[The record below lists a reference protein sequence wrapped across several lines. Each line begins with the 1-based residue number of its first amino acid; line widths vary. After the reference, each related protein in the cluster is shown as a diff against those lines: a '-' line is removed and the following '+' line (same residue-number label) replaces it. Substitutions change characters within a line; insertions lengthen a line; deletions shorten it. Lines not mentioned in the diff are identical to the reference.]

1 MFGYRPPIESNKLT
15 FFNEVSNTLNKAVKK
30 YDNIL
35 VKAIL
40 TLISLILKWIQ
51 IITYVTS
58 LMLFP

>member
-1 MFGYRPPIESNKLT
+1 MFGYRHPIESNKLT